1 LPDYLLTPLRY
12 LLLLHNSYLAI
23 HYNQIRYFRS
33 MQRKL
38 LIIVCLL
45 GTVFIAFGQPDKKGD
60 KKKEATGTPA
70 SDTVKTNYKIIGA
83 PMPPIKMTV
92 YLGAQ
97 GKEILTD
104 KDVANDANLF
114 VMMYNPTCGHCQ
126 EETQLLEKNIFLF
139 KKSHILLM
147 AAPAMDTYMDF
158 FENITKV
165 SQYPSIK
172 SGLDNSGFIDKT
184 FNYTGL
190 PQINIYDKNRKLL
203 KMFNSDTPLDSL
215 KPYIQ

>member
-1 LPDYLLTPLRY
+1 
-12 LLLLHNSYLAI
+12 
-23 HYNQIRYFRS
+23 

-38 LIIVCLL
+38 LIIVCLIS
-45 GTVFIAFGQPDKKGD
+45 TVFIAFGQPGKKGD
-60 KKKEATGTPA
+60 KKKETAGTASGVPA
-70 SDTVKTNYKIIGA
+70 SDTVKIDYKVIGA
-83 PMPPIKMTV
+83 SMPPIKMTV

-97 GKEILTD
+97 GKEILTE

-139 KKSHILLM
+139 KKSHIVLM

-158 FENITKV
+158 FENTTKV

-172 SGLDNSGFIDKT
+172 VGLDNAGFIDKT

-215 KPYIQ
+215 KPFIQ

>member
-1 LPDYLLTPLRY
+1 
-12 LLLLHNSYLAI
+12 
-23 HYNQIRYFRS
+23 

-38 LIIVCLL
+38 LIIVCLIS
-45 GTVFIAFGQPDKKGD
+45 TVFIAFGQPDKKKN
-60 KKKEATGTPA
+60 KKKEAASKTEGT
-70 SDTVKTNYKIIGA
+70 TNHDSIKIDYKVIGA

-126 EETQLLEKNIFLF
+126 EETLLLEKNIFLF
-139 KKSHILLM
+139 KKSHILLL
-147 AAPAMDTYMDF
+147 AAPGMDTYMDF
-158 FENITKV
+158 FENTTKV

-172 SGLDNSGFIDKT
+172 VGLDNSGFIDKT

-190 PQINIYDKNRKLL
+190 PQINIYDKDRKLL

>member
-1 LPDYLLTPLRY
+1 
-12 LLLLHNSYLAI
+12 
-23 HYNQIRYFRS
+23 

-38 LIIVCLL
+38 LIIVCLI
-45 GTVFIAFGQPDKKGD
+45 GTVFIAFGQPGKKKN
-60 KKKEATGTPA
+60 KKKETAAVTPIA
-70 SDTVKTNYKIIGA
+70 DTLKTDYKVIGA

-114 VMMYNPTCGHCQ
+114 IMMYNPTCGHCQ
-126 EETQLLEKNIFLF
+126 EETLLLEKNIFLF
-139 KKSHILLM
+139 KKSHILLL

-158 FENITKV
+158 FENTTKV

-172 SGLDNSGFIDKT
+172 VGLDNSGFIDKT

-190 PQINIYDKNRKLL
+190 PQINIYDKDRKLV